1 VQLAVMALADLFYFT
16 TDMWA
21 VIDKET
27 QIVLGALLPDTPL
40 VEVEKASKKYDIV
53 LMTID
58 NSPASVGDKY
68 EEGKFKRM
76 EN

>member
-1 VQLAVMALADLFYFT
+1 MLLAVMALKVLYWCTFN
-16 TDMWA
+16 MWA

-76 EN
+76 GN